1 MDSNP
6 SSSDELTAYPDLP
19 SSQRDSPEAQ
29 AARVLDERAHEAQGR
44 LALGCFIF
52 WLDRGGY
59 LLTTLPP
66 MGDVLGSETEMTI
79 YTAEHLVTVRGENLH
94 ELAWAMKQQRVDD
107 LRVTSVDEESEDGAG
122 WVITSI
128 TARERSVQV

>member
-1 MDSNP
+1 MDQNL
-6 SSSDELTAYPDLP
+6 SSSHEPTEYPDLP
-19 SSQRDSPEAQ
+19 PGRRDSPEAQ
-29 AARVLDERAHEAQGR
+29 AARVLDAHALEAQGR
-44 LALGCFIF
+44 ITLGCFIF

-79 YTAEHLVTVRGENLH
+79 YTAEHFVTVRGENLH

-107 LRVTSVDEESEDGAG
+107 LRVSSVDAESEDGAG
-122 WVITSI
+122 WVVTSI
-128 TARERSVQV
+128 TAQERGE